1 MRTLHPLRYHR
12 PTKQIEPGKG
22 PWLLAGA
29 VLAWLALWSVDYGF
43 RAVIL
48 AIGGAS

>member
-1 MRTLHPLRYHR
+1 MRTLSPNPRYH
-12 PTKQIEPGKG
+12 PSKQIEPGKG
-22 PWLLAGA
+22 LLLMAGA
-29 VLAWLALWSVDYGF
+29 VLAWLALWSVGYGF